1 MFFRREA
8 FPFYFTAQESLHWR
22 YREETDPWF
31 RTGGSVDRQAF
42 SKALAAPSW
51 LTPLKDREV
60 EYVSFEVQLSLISSN
75 MSHSGYKY
83 FTI

>member
-1 MFFRREA
+1 MLEI
-8 FPFYFTAQESLHWR
+8 WGGNG
-22 YREETDPWF
+22 PWF
-31 RTGGSVDRQAF
+31 RTGGSMDRQAF

-51 LTPLKDREV
+51 LTHLKVRMV
-60 EYVSFEVQLSLISSN
+60 ECVSFEVQFSLISSI